1 MIATFIGHRR
11 IQNRSGI
18 SKRIR
23 EIVLYL
29 IEYRNVDT
37 FLFGSRSDFDELCLE
52 AVSEIKTIKPHINR
66 IYVRAAYPHIDEI
79 YLEYLYR
86 FYDSTYIPD
95 GIDRAG
101 KSAYVERNFHMI
113 DKADICVFYFD
124 KGYIPPIADEM
135 KNRFYCG
142 RRKSGTQT
150 AYEYALKCGKP
161 IINLYAL

>member
-52 AVSEIKTIKPHINR
+52 AVSESKTIKPHINR

-79 YLEYLYR
+79 YLAYIYIDFMTRRIFPMESIGQANQHMSNAI
-86 FYDSTYIPD
+86 ST
-95 GIDRAG
+95 
-101 KSAYVERNFHMI
+101 
-113 DKADICVFYFD
+113 
-124 KGYIPPIADEM
+124 
-135 KNRFYCG
+135 
-142 RRKSGTQT
+142 
-150 AYEYALKCGKP
+150 
-161 IINLYAL
+161 

>member
-11 IQNRSGI
+11 IQNRSGV

-52 AVSEIKTIKPHINR
+52 AVLEIKKKKTPIKR

-79 YLEYLYR
+79 FFAYFYR
-86 FYDSTYIPD
+86 FFDSTYISD

-101 KSAYVERNFHMI
+101 KTTYVEPNFHT
-113 DKADICVFYFD
+113 VSY
-124 KGYIPPIADEM
+124 
-135 KNRFYCG
+135 
-142 RRKSGTQT
+142 
-150 AYEYALKCGKP
+150 
-161 IINLYAL
+161 